1 MGDVQGA
8 ELPDAARVLLETR
21 MLNQWLGSSYSLE
34 QVAEMD
40 PLIMVLMNALNQG
53 LTPPP
58 RGRGSRGRD
67 PVPE

>member
-1 MGDVQGA
+1 
-8 ELPDAARVLLETR
+8 

-58 RGRGSRGRD
+58 RDKKRKRVGRETA
-67 PVPE
+67 PE

>member
-1 MGDVQGA
+1 M
-8 ELPDAARVLLETR
+8 LETR
-21 MLNQWLGSSYSLE
+21 MLNQWLGTSYTLE

-40 PLIMVLMNALNQG
+40 PLVLVLMNALNQG

-58 RGRGSRGRD
+58 RGKKARSRD